1 MRFYSFTKRLC
12 AFILG
17 AVFLIGGLFKLMD
30 PVGSALVM
38 ESYFSFLHLGFL
50 RALSTEIALVFNL
63 LECFVGVSLVS
74 GIWVKVMRN
83 ITLALL
89 SIFTILTLLLLIFNP
104 DMDCG
109 CFGEVV
115 HLTHLQSFLKN
126 VFLFVLW
133 GIAFLPYVRQ
143 HRRPLYRKIVSG
155 IVGVMV
161 LVFAAY
167 SFMRLPLLDLTE
179 LHTGK
184 ELVEG
189 DISLMDDAGD
199 YADALLL
206 NGKVVLVSVYNP
218 SRANC
223 QVIDRIRR
231 QARHAGLRTV
241 VAVSGDLSMEEGCSI
256 STYFADRKALVSVNR
271 ANMGVTFIS
280 AGQIAQKWTPGE
292 FLSLSDSE
300 LKKVVETD
308 PSELILDETLSG
320 RRRFGII
327 ALAFFVFLLI

>member
-17 AVFLIGGLFKLMD
+17 AVFLVGGLFKLMD
-30 PVGSALVM
+30 PIGSALVM

-50 RALSTEIALVFNL
+50 RTFSTEIALAFNL

-74 GIWVKVMRN
+74 GIWVRVMRN
-83 ITLALL
+83 ITLVLL
-89 SIFTILTLLLLIFNP
+89 SIFTILTLLLLLFNP

-126 VFLFVLW
+126 VVLFILW

-143 HRRPLYRKIVSG
+143 HHRPLYRKIVSG
-155 IVGVMV
+155 LVGVMI
-161 LVFAAY
+161 LTFAGY
-167 SFMRLPLLDLTE
+167 SFIRLPLLDLTE

-184 ELVEG
+184 ELSEG
-189 DISLMDDAGD
+189 DISLMNDSGE
-199 YADALLL
+199 YSDALLL
-206 NGKVVLVSVYNP
+206 NGKVALVSIYNP
-218 SRANC
+218 ARANC
-223 QVIDRIRR
+223 QVIDKIRR

-241 VAVSGDLSMEEGCSI
+241 VAISGDMSRQEDCSI
-256 STYFADRKALVSVNR
+256 SAYLADRKALMSVNR

-280 AGQIAQKWTPGE
+280 AGQIAQKWTPKE

-308 PSELILDETLSG
+308 PSELVLDETLSG
-320 RRRFGII
+320 RRRFGLI
-327 ALAFFVFLLI
+327 ALVFFVFLLI